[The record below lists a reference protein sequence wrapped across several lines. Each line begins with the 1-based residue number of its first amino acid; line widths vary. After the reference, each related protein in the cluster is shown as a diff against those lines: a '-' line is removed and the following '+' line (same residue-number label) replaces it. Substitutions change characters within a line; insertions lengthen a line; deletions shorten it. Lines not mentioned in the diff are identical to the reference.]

1 METLILMTGTY
12 RLYNLLK
19 IAKSI
24 NKYYDDYIN
33 KFNIVW
39 LIIIDKN
46 HAIGNIDI
54 LIQYLS
60 STNIRYNINYIDIN
74 KDKIYGGD
82 LFNNA
87 LQQYILKNNINPWV
101 YILDD
106 DNLLHP
112 GLFNTFNVCLNNSF
126 YDNKEIIILTCKFD
140 EGHLREVYKES
151 LGIPDKNDFVEAEH
165 MVDTSAIIM
174 KYSII
179 KKYGMFSNEYLY
191 DFDWINPLLWE
202 ENDLNNIIFYVNYS
216 FDYNAHYVNSY
227 HNAIKDINNI
237 ESYDEDI
244 NNLIIDVHIQDM
256 DIRKHAT
263 YVPILSNNIKEK
275 IYELVLKELQN
286 E

>member
-1 METLILMTGTY
+1 
-12 RLYNLLK
+12 
-19 IAKSI
+19 
-24 NKYYDDYIN
+24 
-33 KFNIVW
+33 
-39 LIIIDKN
+39 
-46 HAIGNIDI
+46 
-54 LIQYLS
+54 
-60 STNIRYNINYIDIN
+60 
-74 KDKIYGGD
+74 
-82 LFNNA
+82 
-87 LQQYILKNNINPWV
+87 
-101 YILDD
+101 
-106 DNLLHP
+106 
-112 GLFNTFNVCLNNSF
+112 
-126 YDNKEIIILTCKFD
+126 
-140 EGHLREVYKES
+140 
-151 LGIPDKNDFVEAEH
+151 